1 MNRNDSIRN
10 DNRIMKNEKNERKKG
25 EKINNQKGIGDAEDL
40 KRCRLCDILG
50 LGKTSNLGFAFLRFK
65 RVIELD

>member
-1 MNRNDSIRN
+1 
-10 DNRIMKNEKNERKKG
+10 MKNEKNERKKG